1 MNDPKERNSVS
12 ESGSGVAIS
21 KETQDSNGHSERSL
35 KQDVAQNIPR
45 DTRTQNASQTAQS
58 GGVSATSTATNTA
71 TNTATSAVT
80 VTSADRT
87 ARNWAVA
94 AHLSGL
100 SLYLG
105 IPFGNILGPLVIWLI
120 KKDESPYAEDQA
132 KEALNFQLSLTIYG
146 IAAAL
151 LAFVFIGFL
160 LIPVIFVLHIV
171 LTVVATVK
179 TSEGKAYRYPLT
191 IRLIS

>member
-1 MNDPKERNSVS
+1 MNDSKERNSAG
-12 ESGSGVAIS
+12 ESKSGVALS
-21 KETQDSNGHSERSL
+21 KVESDNLEQHS
-35 KQDVAQNIPR
+35 QQNVAQDNR
-45 DTRTQNASQTAQS
+45 SEDTSQAVQGSASAAS
-58 GGVSATSTATNTA
+58 
-71 TNTATSAVT
+71 TATSAT
-80 VTSADRT
+80 TDADKT

-120 KKDESPYAEDQA
+120 KKDELPYAEDQA
-132 KEALNFQLSLTIYG
+132 KEALNFQISLSIYG
-146 IAAAL
+146 LVAAL
-151 LAFVFIGFL
+151 LAVAFIGFL

-171 LTVVATVK
+171 LTIVATIQ